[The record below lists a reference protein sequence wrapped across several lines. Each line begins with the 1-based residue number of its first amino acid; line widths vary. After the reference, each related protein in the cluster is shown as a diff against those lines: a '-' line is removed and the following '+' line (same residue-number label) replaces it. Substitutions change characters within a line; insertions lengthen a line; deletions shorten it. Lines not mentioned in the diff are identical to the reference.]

1 MLRTNSSLPVEPER
15 TVHDVIGSCLTVHRE
30 LGPGLLE
37 AVYSRALE
45 VEFGLRDMTFDRER
59 EVPVLYKG
67 RVVNRHRLDFVV
79 ANCIV
84 LEVKS
89 VEILTGIHRAQIL
102 SYLRASRFSI
112 GLLVN
117 FNSLILKDGL
127 RRFVT

>member
-1 MLRTNSSLPVEPER
+1 MLKTNSPLPVELER
-15 TVHDVIGSCLTVHRE
+15 TVHDVIGCCLDVHRE

-45 VEFGLRDMTFDRER
+45 VELGLNGMAFERER
-59 EVPVLYKG
+59 EVPVFYKG

-79 ANCIV
+79 AGCIV

-89 VEILTGIHRAQIL
+89 VEMLTGIHRAQVL
-102 SYLRASRFSI
+102 SYLRASKLSI

-117 FNSLILKDGL
+117 FNSLVLKDGL
-127 RRFVT
+127 RRFVI